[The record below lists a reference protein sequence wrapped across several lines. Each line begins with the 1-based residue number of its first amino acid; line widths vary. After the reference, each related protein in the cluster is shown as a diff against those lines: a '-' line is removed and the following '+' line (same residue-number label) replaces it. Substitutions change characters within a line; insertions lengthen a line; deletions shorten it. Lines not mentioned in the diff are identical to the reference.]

1 MPVYMLNTAAGTI
14 DGPAKA
20 KIAADITRIHCDVTG
35 ALPAFVNA
43 FFFEAA
49 PHLPLGD
56 KLVTVYGGIRAGR
69 SDAQKAQITD
79 KIRHSIGQHAGLALE
94 GIVVDIRDTPASWT
108 MEGGAVMPEPGEEAA
123 WLAANAA
130 RAGDAHSRTDGP

>member
-1 MPVYMLNTAAGTI
+1 MPVYMLNTAAGAI

-20 KIAADITRIHCDVTG
+20 KIAADITHIHCEVTG

-49 PHLPLGD
+49 SHLPLGD
-56 KLVTVYGGIRAGR
+56 KSVTVYGGIRAGR
-69 SDAQKAQITD
+69 TDEQKARIKD
-79 KIRHSIGQHAGLALE
+79 RIRQSIGQHAGLALE

-108 MEGGAVMPEPGEEAA
+108 MEGGAIMPEPGEEAA

-130 RAGDAHSRTDGP
+130 KAGEAHP